1 MPVNARPQTLVA
13 SSDAYRNTET
23 TIRQGSQTGASGN
36 ITIYPAGNQYF
47 RILSPANNVTVTFAA
62 PSQIYNSIVSTTGAY
77 NISGLSGYTANVW
90 WVEVSNRG
98 SYTVTFNN
106 VSWDGGSVP
115 TLATTGKNLIMFY
128 SPNGGSTIYGSIQYT
143 M

>member
-1 MPVNARPQTLVA
+1 MPVNARPLA
-13 SSDAYRNTET
+13 IAAGSDAYRNTEIS
-23 TIRQGSQTGASGN
+23 IRQGSQTGASGN

-62 PSQIYNSIVSTTGAY
+62 PNQIFKSIVSTTGAY
-77 NISGLSGYTANVW
+77 NNPGLSGYTGNIW

-98 SYTVTFNN
+98 SYTVAFNN
-106 VSWDGGSVP
+106 ITWDGGSVP

-128 SPNGGSTIYGSIQYT
+128 SPDGGTTIYGSIQYT
-143 M
+143 L